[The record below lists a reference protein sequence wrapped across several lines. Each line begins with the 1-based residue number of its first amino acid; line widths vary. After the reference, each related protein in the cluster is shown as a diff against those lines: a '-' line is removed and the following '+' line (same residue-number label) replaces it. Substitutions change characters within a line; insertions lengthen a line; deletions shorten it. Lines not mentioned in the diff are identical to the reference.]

1 MCRASLMRMFREDMP
16 IGSFV
21 LADADAGT
29 VALAADPQTAV
40 RQTKTKTFVYTD
52 THTHIS
58 LLVYS
63 DGRGEGNEVGCLRS
77 SSCARGDA
85 TAHGLSPDCEESS
98 SASNTVRTFFLPK

>member
-1 MCRASLMRMFREDMP
+1 MFREDMP

-52 THTHIS
+52 THTHIYTCT
-58 LLVYS
+58 LTFL
-63 DGRGEGNEVGCLRS
+63 
-77 SSCARGDA
+77 SSCTATGAARETRWGASAPRVALAA
-85 TAHGLSPDCEESS
+85 TRRHTD
-98 SASNTVRTFFLPK
+98 

>member
-1 MCRASLMRMFREDMP
+1 MFREDMP

-40 RQTKTKTFVYTD
+40 RQTKTNKNSLNTKTFVYTD
-52 THTHIS
+52 THTHIYMHAHNS

-85 TAHGLSPDCEESS
+85 TAHGLSPDCEES
-98 SASNTVRTFFLPK
+98 